1 MVVLA
6 LLQSWRV
13 LGGDCFLV
21 NTAALKELNRLRA
34 GPSFPA
40 SFSCSGAV
48 TLRFGSFE
56 SLLVLGEVLGNIQL
70 ANPLFGKRS
79 LGDTKGIA
87 FK

>member
-40 SFSCSGAV
+40 PSSSSWVV
-48 TLRFGSFE
+48 TLRFGALE
-56 SLLVLGEVLGNIQL
+56 SLIVLGEVLENI
-70 ANPLFGKRS
+70 
-79 LGDTKGIA
+79 
-87 FK
+87 

>member
-6 LLQSWRV
+6 LSHSCRV
-13 LGGDCFLV
+13 LGGDCCLV

-40 SFSCSGAV
+40 SLSSSLVVYLPFGA
-48 TLRFGSFE
+48 FE
-56 SLLVLGEVLGNIQL
+56 SLIVLGEVLGNRKL
-70 ANPLFGKRS
+70 ANLFWGKSR

-87 FK
+87 DR